1 MLPRSL
7 QVASV
12 LPYGSR
18 VREISSADIETSARH
33 STSANAGT
41 RQSQR
46 LSGKLPRWSVA
57 MPKNTSTPS
66 AMTEPKKSGESVGP
80 VPRKSARQSRHATPV
95 SIAIAT
101 SDRLNLRT
109 ALAS

>member
-1 MLPRSL
+1 
-7 QVASV
+7 
-12 LPYGSR
+12 
-18 VREISSADIETSARH
+18 
-33 STSANAGT
+33 
-41 RQSQR
+41 
-46 LSGKLPRWSVA
+46 

-66 AMTEPKKSGESVGP
+66 AMTEPKNSGESVGP
-80 VPRKSARQSRHATPV
+80 VPRKRARASRHATPV